1 MYQTPEQ
8 LLASKSVSMY
18 KVSKDTG
25 ISQATLSDWK
35 NGKTLPKAAK
45 LLKLAKYFD
54 VAIEDLIPKE

>member
-18 KVSKDTG
+18 KVAKDTG
-25 ISQATLSDWK
+25 ISQSTLSDWK